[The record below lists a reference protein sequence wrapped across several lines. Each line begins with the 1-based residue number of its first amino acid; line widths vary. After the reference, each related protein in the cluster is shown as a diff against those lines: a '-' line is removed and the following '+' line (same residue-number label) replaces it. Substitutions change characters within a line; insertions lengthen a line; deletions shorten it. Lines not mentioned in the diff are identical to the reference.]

1 MEEIRAFI
9 AIELPDHIESALAEL
24 QNTLKKREAAAVKW
38 VAPGSIHLTLKFL
51 GNIRDDTV
59 TSISDAIS
67 GATQGTAAFQLEL
80 TKTGVFPNPRAPRVV
95 WVGLGGETDTLA
107 ALQQD
112 IERALL
118 PLGFPPEARG
128 FSPHLTLGRVRDTA
142 SPADGRRLGEL
153 VTSLTVGSVVPF
165 KAHSVSLMRS
175 TLRREGAIY
184 SRLASFELRGS

>member
-9 AIELPDHIESALAEL
+9 AIELPDHIRSALAEL

-59 TSISDAIS
+59 TSISGAIS
-67 GATQGTAAFQLEL
+67 AATQGTAPFQLEL
-80 TKTGVFPNPRAPRVV
+80 TKTGVFPHLRAPRVV

-112 IERALL
+112 IERALV
-118 PLGFPPEARG
+118 PLGFPPEGRG
-128 FSPHLTLGRVRDTA
+128 FSPHLTMGRVRETA
-142 SPADGRRLGEL
+142 SPVERRRLGEL
-153 VTSLTVGSVVPF
+153 VASLGIGRVLPF
-165 KAHSVSLMRS
+165 QAGSVSLMRS
-175 TLRREGAIY
+175 TLSREGAIY
-184 SRLASFELRGS
+184 SCLASFVLRGS